1 MKQGFIVRSGVS
13 SNRSALAVAVALALV
28 VIMQTG
34 CTSCG
39 VAQSLTPTQRLEA
52 ALKRADAA
60 KRVQALSST
69 SPGTSL
75 GCPLLGSFL
84 VSPPPPANGGHRV
97 TLSWTASA
105 PADAK
110 HSAAAGY
117 CVYRTAV
124 GDAQSGLINKTP
136 FPGTSCTDDL
146 VENGRRYSYVVRA
159 VNAGDVPSI
168 ASNPAPVEI
177 PATGASHP
185 PVSGASPPLCRGETA
200 AK

>member
-1 MKQGFIVRSGVS
+1 MKLPSIMKPGARSNNTVFVVVM
-13 SNRSALAVAVALALV
+13 ALAMVG
-28 VIMQTG
+28 ISQTG

-60 KRVQALSST
+60 KRAQALSST

-84 VSPPPPANGGHRV
+84 VSPPQPVNGGHRV

-124 GDAQSGLINKTP
+124 EDAQSGLINQTP

-146 VENGRRYSYVVRA
+146 VVNGKRYTYVVRA
-159 VNAGDVPSI
+159 VNAGYVPSVT
-168 ASNPAPVEI
+168 SNTAPVEI

-185 PVSGASPPLCRGETA
+185 PVAGVSPPLCRGETT

>member
-1 MKQGFIVRSGVS
+1 MMRSGAR
-13 SNRSALAVAVALALV
+13 SNKVVPAVVMALAMVG
-28 VIMQTG
+28 ISQTG

-39 VAQSLTPTQRLEA
+39 AAQSATQTERLQA
-52 ALKRADAA
+52 ALKRAEAA
-60 KRVQALSST
+60 KRAQAFSNA

-124 GDAQSGLINKTP
+124 GDAQSGLLNQTP
-136 FPGTSCTDDL
+136 FPLTSCTDDL
-146 VENGRRYSYVVRA
+146 VENGKRYSYVVRA
-159 VNAGDVPSI
+159 VNAGYVPSVT
-168 ASNPAPVEI
+168 SNPAPVEI
-177 PATGASHP
+177 PATGASQP
-185 PVSGASPPLCRGETA
+185 PVGTSPPLCRGETA

>member
-1 MKQGFIVRSGVS
+1 MMRSGAR
-13 SNRSALAVAVALALV
+13 SNNVVLAVVMALAMVG
-28 VIMQTG
+28 ISQTG

-39 VAQSLTPTQRLEA
+39 AAQSATQTERLEA
-52 ALKRADAA
+52 ALKHAEAA
-60 KRVQALSST
+60 KRAQALSSA

-84 VSPPPPANGGHRV
+84 VSPPAPVNGGHRV

-124 GDAQSGLINKTP
+124 GDAQSGLINQTS
-136 FPGTSCTDDL
+136 FPLTSCTDDL
-146 VENGRRYSYVVRA
+146 VENGKRYSYVVRA
-159 VNAGDVPSI
+159 VSAGDVPSI
-168 ASNPAPVEI
+168 TSNPAPVEI
-177 PATGASHP
+177 PATGASQP
-185 PVSGASPPLCRGETA
+185 PVGPPPLLCRGETTT
-200 AK
+200 K